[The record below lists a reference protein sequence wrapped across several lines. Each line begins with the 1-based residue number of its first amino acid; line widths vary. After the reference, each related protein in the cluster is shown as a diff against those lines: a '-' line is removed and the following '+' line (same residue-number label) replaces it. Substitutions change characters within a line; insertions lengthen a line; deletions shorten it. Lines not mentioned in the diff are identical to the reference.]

1 MGVVADAGIV
11 PPYGGCVN
19 LFGSWHTSCMN
30 NDTHPIRKV
39 HAHQVGFGDT
49 IVGRRHSFEVIA
61 ADTRDGVTKITTVSS
76 YGAVRSEFYPPHARI
91 AVVA

>member
-1 MGVVADAGIV
+1 MSNTEAANNNTEDAQIV
-11 PPYGGCVN
+11 RD
-19 LFGSWHTSCMN
+19 LSA
-30 NDTHPIRKV
+30 R
-39 HAHQVGFGDT
+39 QVRVGDT